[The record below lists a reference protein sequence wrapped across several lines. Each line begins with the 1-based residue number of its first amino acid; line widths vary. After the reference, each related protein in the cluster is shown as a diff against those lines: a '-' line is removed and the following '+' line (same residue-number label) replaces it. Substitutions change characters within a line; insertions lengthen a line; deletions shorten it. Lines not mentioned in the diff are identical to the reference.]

1 MKSSTFE
8 LGFRNLFRHTVET
21 DGDKRQVFIL
31 FYQIS
36 LVKWIVWSPSRLMPI
51 FWRVLFRN
59 QYAVFLKGYML
70 GERDQNGSTKTHEM
84 SINRLEDNL
93 KKIQVSFVQ
102 KVDNGIHWIKLYLVD
117 KAVG

>member
-1 MKSSTFE
+1 MKISTFE
-8 LGFRNLFRHTVET
+8 LGFRDLFRHTVET
-21 DGDKRQVFIL
+21 DGDERQVFFL

-36 LVKWIVWSPSRLMPI
+36 LVKWIVWSPSRLMPV
-51 FWRVLFRN
+51 FWFYSGTNMLL
-59 QYAVFLKGYML
+59 FLKGYML

-84 SINRLEDNL
+84 GINRLEDNL
-93 KKIQVSFVQ
+93 KKIQVPVVQ

>member
-21 DGDKRQVFIL
+21 DGDERQVFIL

-84 SINRLEDNL
+84 SINRLEDNP
-93 KKIQVSFVQ
+93 
-102 KVDNGIHWIKLYLVD
+102 HKLRRSTS
-117 KAVG
+117 